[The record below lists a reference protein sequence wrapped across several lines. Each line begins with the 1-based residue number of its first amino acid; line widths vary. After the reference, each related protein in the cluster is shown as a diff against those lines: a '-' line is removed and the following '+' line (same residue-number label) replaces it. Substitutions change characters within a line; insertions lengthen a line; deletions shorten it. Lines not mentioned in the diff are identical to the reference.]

1 MEIMTAPVHAI
12 PIEHLRLYADI
23 YAERQYQIKKWG
35 EQHRNLGTGGKAWQN
50 RADKAKARCDAAE
63 RNSRS
68 TNPDD
73 KATWLAVLEE
83 EFCEA
88 MAESD
93 YARVKAELIQV
104 AAVAVAI
111 IEDIEA
117 NHAPHLSDK
126 TIIF

>member
-1 MEIMTAPVHAI
+1 MTTSTPVHAI
-12 PIEHLRLYADI
+12 PIDQLRIYADI
-23 YAERQYQIKKWG
+23 YAERKHQLDKWG
-35 EQHRNLGTGGKAWQN
+35 EQHRNLGMGGKTWQN
-50 RADKAKARCDAAE
+50 RADRAKARCDAQE
-63 RNSRS
+63 LSS
-68 TNPDD
+68 GSVNPDD

-93 YARVKAELIQV
+93 YAAIRAELIQV

-117 NHAPHLSDK
+117 NYAPHLSDK
-126 TIIF
+126 SIIL